1 MEKNNKKTDVK
12 KVNYSFDMLRN
23 DMLTAPTEDNEK
35 LETGD
40 KYLREYQSKLIVVQM
55 LSYLAESYETENYKD
70 NELLRNAIETK
81 VDGDEQLSGYLFFV
95 SQNPQFDYSWNYMRK
110 CRTNYIEFLVNSIRF
125 LNNVLVDINLLT
137 GKPWP
142 GNNIHVVFHDILD
155 VELTSEVP
163 FVKSRLLWENFYRL
177 ATVKSDYNIVVKVK
191 DNLLKTSNR
200 KAPSDM
206 KNLIDS
212 VFDMINN
219 ESKKITEYETV

>member
-23 DMLTAPTEDNEK
+23 DILTAPTEDNEK

-177 ATVKSDYNIVVKVK
+177 ATVKSDYIIVVKVK

>member
-23 DMLTAPTEDNEK
+23 DILTAPTEDNEK

-55 LSYLAESYETENYKD
+55 LSYLADTYETENYND

-110 CRTNYIEFLVNSIRF
+110 CRTNYIDFLVNSIRF
-125 LNNVLVDINLLT
+125 LNNVLVDVNLLT

-212 VFDMINN
+212 VF
-219 ESKKITEYETV
+219 

>member
-1 MEKNNKKTDVK
+1 MEKNNKKADVK
-12 KVNYSFDMLRN
+12 RVNYSFDMLRN
-23 DMLTAPTEDNEK
+23 DILTAPTEDNEK

-40 KYLREYQSKLIVVQM
+40 KYLREYQSKLIVAQM

-81 VDGDEQLSGYLFFV
+81 VDGDEQLSGFLFFV

-142 GNNIHVVFHDILD
+142 RNNIHVVFHNILD
-155 VELTSEVP
+155 VELTSEEP
-163 FVKSRLLWENFYRL
+163 FVKARLLWENFYHL
-177 ATVKSDYNIVVKVK
+177 VTVKSDYDIIVKAN
-191 DNLLKTSNR
+191 DTLLKASGR
-200 KAPSDM
+200 KEPSDM
-206 KNLIDS
+206 KKLIDS
-212 VFDMINN
+212 VFEMVNN
-219 ESKKITEYETV
+219 ESKKITENENV

>member
-1 MEKNNKKTDVK
+1 MEKNNKKADVK
-12 KVNYSFDMLRN
+12 RVNYSFDMLRN
-23 DMLTAPTEDNEK
+23 DILTAPTEDNEK

-40 KYLREYQSKLIVVQM
+40 KYLREYQSKLIVAQM

-81 VDGDEQLSGYLFFV
+81 VDGDEQLSGFLFFV

-137 GKPWP
+137 GKSWP

-155 VELTSEVP
+155 IELTSEVP

-177 ATVKSDYNIVVKVK
+177 AMVKSDYNIVVKIK
-191 DNLLKTSNR
+191 NNLLKTSNR

-219 ESKKITEYETV
+219 ESKKNTEYEIV

>member
-23 DMLTAPTEDNEK
+23 DILTAPTEDNEK

-81 VDGDEQLSGYLFFV
+81 VDGDEQLSGYIFYV
-95 SQNPQFDYSWNYMRK
+95 SQNPQFEYSWNYMRK

-125 LNNVLVDINLLT
+125 LNNILVDINLLT